1 MKKKELLV
9 KYILGMLNTKERQQ
23 LDLWMKESPNN
34 ALYLEKLKKRNYS
47 ERYQEYKRSHP
58 NFSVKQSGWKR
69 VLMQAACWT
78 IPMLV
83 AFSLYLGLR
92 SDKEIQIEPG
102 TSKAILYL
110 DPTTKIEL
118 GNSKEFEWIR
128 LNRLDMVAEKQ
139 GILDYHQISSRQD
152 IHQNNLL
159 ETPRGGE
166 YRVILEDGTRI
177 HLNSQSTLSYPVCF
191 EADNRTV
198 ELTGEAYFEVAKDPK
213 RPFMV
218 KVNGVTVRQYGTK
231 FSINARSPQN
241 TMIVLEEGSIGMI
254 SPDEDVRMLNAG
266 DVAVW
271 DQVHSTISITAPESF
286 EAYVAWHRSRFVFDD
301 QSLGEIMENLSL
313 WYDMNVQFEDEAL
326 SKIHFTGSVG
336 RYENVNILLN
346 AIEATSSVKF
356 HIDEHQITVMN
367 KY

>member
-1 MKKKELLV
+1 MRKKELLV
-9 KYILGMLNTKERQQ
+9 KYILGILSTKERQL

-47 ERYQEYKRSHP
+47 ERYQEYKRSHR
-58 NFSVKQSGWKR
+58 NFSVRQSGWKH
-69 VLMQAACWT
+69 VLVQAACWT
-78 IPMLV
+78 IPVLV

-139 GILDYHQISSRQD
+139 GILDYHQTSSRQD

-177 HLNSQSTLSYPVCF
+177 HLNSQSTGLF
-191 EADNRTV
+191 
-198 ELTGEAYFEVAKDPK
+198 
-213 RPFMV
+213 
-218 KVNGVTVRQYGTK
+218 
-231 FSINARSPQN
+231 
-241 TMIVLEEGSIGMI
+241 
-254 SPDEDVRMLNAG
+254 
-266 DVAVW
+266 
-271 DQVHSTISITAPESF
+271 
-286 EAYVAWHRSRFVFDD
+286 
-301 QSLGEIMENLSL
+301 
-313 WYDMNVQFEDEAL
+313 
-326 SKIHFTGSVG
+326 
-336 RYENVNILLN
+336 
-346 AIEATSSVKF
+346 
-356 HIDEHQITVMN
+356 
-367 KY
+367 

>member
-1 MKKKELLV
+1 
-9 KYILGMLNTKERQQ
+9 
-23 LDLWMKESPNN
+23 MKESPNN

-69 VLMQAACWT
+69 VFMQAACWT

-198 ELTGEAYFEVAKDPK
+198 ELAGEAYFEVAKDPK

-218 KVNGVTVRQYGTK
+218 KANGVTVQQYGTK
-231 FSINARSPQN
+231 FSINAHSPQN
-241 TMIVLEEGSIGMI
+241 TVIALEEGSIGI
-254 SPDEDVRMLNAG
+254 IPPEKEVNMLEIGN
-266 DVAVW
+266 VAIW
-271 DQVHSTISITAPESF
+271 NKEQSTLSITTPENL
-286 EAYVAWHRSRFVFDD
+286 EAYVAWHHSRFVFDD
-301 QSLGEIMENLSL
+301 KPLGEIMDQLSL
-313 WYDMNVQFEDEAL
+313 WYDMDVQFEDEHLAD
-326 SKIHFTGSVG
+326 IHFSGSVG
-336 RYENVNILLN
+336 RYENINILLN
-346 AIEATSSVKF
+346 AIEETSTIKF
-356 HIDEHQITVMN
+356 RIDKRKITIMN